1 MVSLKKPTPRHEDV
15 QEAAA
20 EKPAYAQ
27 MKSANVQ
34 MNILV
39 SPAFRMAIKR
49 QALDEGVHVNDL
61 ITRVMTE
68 YMQTNSQ

>member
-1 MVSLKKPTPRHEDV
+1 MVSLKKPTQKHENV
-15 QEAAA
+15 QEAA
-20 EKPAYAQ
+20 ETPAYAQ

-39 SPAFRMAIKR
+39 SPAFRLAIKR

-61 ITRVMTE
+61 IARVMTE

>member
-1 MVSLKKPTPRHEDV
+1 MVSLKKPTPKTESA
-15 QEAAA
+15 QEGAA

-49 QALDEGVHVNDL
+49 QALEEGLHVNDL
-61 ITRVMTE
+61 ITKVMTE
-68 YMQTNSQ
+68 YMQLNEQ

>member
-1 MVSLKKPTPRHEDV
+1 MVSLKKPTPKPEAV
-15 QEAAA
+15 QEVAT